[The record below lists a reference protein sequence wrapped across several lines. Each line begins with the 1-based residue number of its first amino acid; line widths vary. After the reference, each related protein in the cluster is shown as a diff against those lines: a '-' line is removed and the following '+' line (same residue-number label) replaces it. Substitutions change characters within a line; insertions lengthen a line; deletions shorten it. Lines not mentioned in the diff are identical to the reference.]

1 MVASKLFLDSTRRVV
16 ESWLERGM
24 MVAKWL
30 CSSWVVVE
38 WRLGECMVAVAWLGC
53 RREMVVIAFTLSD
66 DLFSLVLPR
75 GCFVGGG
82 HVRRR

>member
-38 WRLGECMVAVAWLGC
+38 WRLGECMAAGAC
-53 RREMVVIAFTLSD
+53 
-66 DLFSLVLPR
+66 
-75 GCFVGGG
+75 GG
-82 HVRRR
+82 